1 MRGEEKFISI
11 PAAVRLKSRREKKPK
26 VIRWKGLVRRRHLI
40 AVMHYSRQTV
50 GTNPI
55 LFRRNE
61 YPTQR
66 TRQKM
71 GFSFRKLKAAAAAT
85 HFPTFW
91 GGNNFK
97 FISFF
102 SF

>member
-1 MRGEEKFISI
+1 
-11 PAAVRLKSRREKKPK
+11 
-26 VIRWKGLVRRRHLI
+26 
-40 AVMHYSRQTV
+40 
-50 GTNPI
+50 
-55 LFRRNE
+55 
-61 YPTQR
+61 
-66 TRQKM
+66 M